1 MNRTESLIG
10 SARIQASLRDHRL
23 RGAMLRLRFIEQP
36 GVSGGLVLDAA
47 TATVRYDA
55 QAVEALHVSGLTT
68 WLTEK
73 LLPMYAKLEAAK
85 IRPWRI

>member
-1 MNRTESLIG
+1 MTRTESLIG

-23 RGAMLRLRFIEQP
+23 RGAMARLKFIEQP
-36 GVSGGLVLDAA
+36 GVSGGLVLDVG

-55 QAVEALHVSGLTT
+55 TAVESLRVAGLTD

-73 LLPMYAKLEAAK
+73 LLPMYAKLERATA
-85 IRPWRI
+85 RAWRI